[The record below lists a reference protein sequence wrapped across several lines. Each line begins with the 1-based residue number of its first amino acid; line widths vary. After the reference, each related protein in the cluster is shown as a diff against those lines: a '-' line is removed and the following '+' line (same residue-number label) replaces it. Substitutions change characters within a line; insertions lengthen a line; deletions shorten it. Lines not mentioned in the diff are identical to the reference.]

1 MYELILLNIT
11 VFPVGC
17 TVLQPNLYMSLTEMN
32 EGRMVAVWSKIA
44 WKEVTQRH
52 WFTPL
57 LRGRHLPTSLRSTA
71 FQALFTKLWH
81 QMILQAYPASAGW
94 LGRLKL
100 VAEPIVMPWEG
111 RARVCR
117 KDRGGCTIC

>member
-1 MYELILLNIT
+1 MYVSNRNERREDGRC
-11 VFPVGC
+11 VVEDSMGGGD
-17 TVLQPNLYMSLTEMN
+17 TE
-32 EGRMVAVWSKIA
+32 
-44 WKEVTQRH
+44 T

-94 LGRLKL
+94 PGRLKL

-111 RARVCR
+111 RALQER
-117 KDRGGCTIC
+117 